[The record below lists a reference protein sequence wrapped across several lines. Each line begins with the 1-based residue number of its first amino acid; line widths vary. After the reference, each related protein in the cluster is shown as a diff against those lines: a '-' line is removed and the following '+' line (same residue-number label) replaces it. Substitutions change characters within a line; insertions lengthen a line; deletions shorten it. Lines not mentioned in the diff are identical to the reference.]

1 MKTDLEFFK
10 REKKMKT
17 DLEFFKRE
25 KKMKMS
31 QQAGSNPSP
40 QDH

>member
-31 QQAGSNPSP
+31 QQAGSNPSTE
-40 QDH
+40 DH

>member
-31 QQAGSNPSP
+31 EQAGSNPSP